1 MITRRRPSRREMNLE
16 ILIGALGLFS
26 CIALVATVRTE
37 LRGESALSQA
47 LVLLCLV
54 VCLYVVIRIRRS
66 L

>member
-1 MITRRRPSRREMNLE
+1 MNLE

-26 CIALVATVRTE
+26 LFALIATVRTE

-47 LVLLCLV
+47 LCLLGLV